1 MDKKN
6 LVVLECG
13 NAYTALL
20 NEKNTLTPYIVA
32 WHFDPDSYTWDQGH
46 YFADVKSA
54 RDFFEEQERQNA
66 NCQYCE
72 KKDCPNRDRLVR
84 LPYERGGLC
93 ACENLW

>member
-6 LVVLECG
+6 LTVLERG
-13 NAYTALL
+13 NAYTALF

-46 YFADVKSA
+46 YFTDVKSA

-66 NCQYCE
+66 NCKYCD
-72 KKDCPNRDRLVR
+72 KKDCPHRDAYRR
-84 LPYERGGLC
+84 LPREVGGLGLC
-93 ACENLW
+93 KNL